1 VACAEQVIFNQNTTP
16 LSMSADAKK
25 RVLIV
30 ANELSPYVEDTVF
43 APILNAL
50 SRKTFDSGLEIRV
63 IMPRFGTI
71 NERRHRLH
79 EVVRLSGINIIID
92 KDDYPLIIKVASL
105 PNARLQV
112 YFMDNEDYYKRKFT
126 TRDEAGTFYDDNA
139 ERMVFFCKSAL
150 ETVKKF
156 GWPPHLIHCHGWMT
170 SLLPV
175 YLKTAYKREPVFA
188 HSKVAYT
195 VQNPQFTETLSPDF
209 VKKALVNQDLKEK
222 DLELFKPGTAEA
234 LTLGA
239 IKCADVLIQGEPE
252 LIPSLDEAMK
262 PARNKKVVRWDDSW
276 AEDVSPLLSLYKS
289 LVEVPVKA

>member
-1 VACAEQVIFNQNTTP
+1 
-16 LSMSADAKK
+16 MSVDAKK
-25 RVLIV
+25 RILVI

-50 SRKTFDSGLEIRV
+50 SRKTFDAGLEIRV

-79 EVVRLSGINIIID
+79 EVVRLSGINIIVD
-92 KDDYPLIIKVASL
+92 KDDYPLVIKVASL

-112 YFMDNEDYYKRKFT
+112 YFMDNEDYFKRKFT
-126 TRDEAGTFYDDNA
+126 ARDEHGTFYDDNA

-175 YLKTAYKREPVFA
+175 YLKTAYKKEPVFTN
-188 HSKVAYT
+188 SKIAFT
-195 VQNPQFTETLSPDF
+195 VQNPQFGETLPPDF
-209 VKKALVNQDLKEK
+209 IKKALVNQDFKEK
-222 DLELFKPGTAEA
+222 ELEAFKPGTAEA

-239 IKCADVLIQGEPE
+239 MKAADILIQGEPTLE
-252 LIPSLDEAMK
+252 TAIDEAMK
-262 PARNKKVVRWDDSW
+262 PARNKRVIRWEDSW
-276 AEDVSPLLSLYKS
+276 SEDVLPLLEAYKS
-289 LVEVPVKA
+289 IVEVPVKA